1 MHEVKLTGTLGGG
14 KSTYNLMLLFFEH
27 VLIGSDEQKVK
38 YFEQL
43 VDSNETLMNLIIE
56 KNAKIGEFNEIID
69 FLNDMSDEE
78 V

>member
-1 MHEVKLTGTLGGG
+1 
-14 KSTYNLMLLFFEH
+14 MLLFFEH
-27 VLIGSDEQKVK
+27 VLIGCDEQKLK